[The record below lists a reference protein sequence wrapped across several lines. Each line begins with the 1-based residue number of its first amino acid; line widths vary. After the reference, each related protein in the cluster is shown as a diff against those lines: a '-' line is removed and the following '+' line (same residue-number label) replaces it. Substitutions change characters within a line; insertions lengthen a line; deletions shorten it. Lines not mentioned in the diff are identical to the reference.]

1 MNNILALFEL
11 IKKYFRQFTSR
22 ESTSSKFISIVDTCI
37 YDDILSLQQLT
48 QNKSRREEETEIN
61 YSVNTNYY

>member
-1 MNNILALFEL
+1 MMNNILALFEL

-37 YDDILSLQQLT
+37 YDD
-48 QNKSRREEETEIN
+48 EETEIN